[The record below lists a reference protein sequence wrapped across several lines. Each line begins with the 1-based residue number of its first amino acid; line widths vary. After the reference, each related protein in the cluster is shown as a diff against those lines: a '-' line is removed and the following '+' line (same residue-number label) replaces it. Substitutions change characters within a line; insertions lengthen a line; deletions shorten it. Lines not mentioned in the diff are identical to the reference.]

1 MENSIWKKTCTR
13 IRQVRERIRKAYG
26 KVFHKPAAFL
36 RRITEKPL
44 ARIRKWEERPFLFTV
59 GLGLL
64 LYLIIEMLSRRSV
77 IQGAAY
83 LVQHPLLFLYNS
95 LIVIV
100 TLSVA
105 LLFRRKEFVY
115 SLVSIIW
122 LGLGIT
128 NCVLLGFRTTPL
140 NAMDFRTFKN
150 VMGIVTVY
158 FTKTQIAMIAAGVA
172 VMACIIALIFVK
184 SPKIKRSPARA
195 LASIAVLGVTL
206 SAATT
211 FSVSSGSLA
220 TTFHNIQDAYKDYGF
235 AYCFACSVVDRGISE
250 PEDYSEDSIQAIVDE
265 INQAGGNAEAV
276 RSENATE
283 ETPNIVFLQMES
295 FLTSII

>member
-1 MENSIWKKTCTR
+1 MENSTWKKIRTGIGR
-13 IRQVRERIRKAYG
+13 IVEGTKAAYR
-26 KVFHKPAAFL
+26 KVFQRPASFV

-83 LVQHPLLFLYNS
+83 LVEHPLLFLYNS

-105 LLFRRKEFVY
+105 LLFRKKEFVY
-115 SLVSIIW
+115 SLISIIW

-140 NAMDFRTFKN
+140 NAMDFRTF
-150 VMGIVTVY
+150 
-158 FTKTQIAMIAAGVA
+158 
-172 VMACIIALIFVK
+172 VK
-184 SPKIKRSPARA
+184 
-195 LASIAVLGVTL
+195 
-206 SAATT
+206 
-211 FSVSSGSLA
+211 
-220 TTFHNIQDAYKDYGF
+220 
-235 AYCFACSVVDRGISE
+235 C
-250 PEDYSEDSIQAIVDE
+250 DE
-265 INQAGGNAEAV
+265 Y
-276 RSENATE
+276 R
-283 ETPNIVFLQMES
+283 
-295 FLTSII
+295 